1 MHVCQIGVSNILG
14 SFVSAYPVTGS
25 FSRYSTAFSSY
36 NVNNIL
42 DVDVDVEDLRAQA
55 NASMPASYIAN

>member
-1 MHVCQIGVSNILG
+1 MPRCCLNTDLKYNANIFKYVKTNPTFDLFGSVKCHIATHV
-14 SFVSAYPVTGS
+14 
-25 FSRYSTAFSSY
+25 
-36 NVNNIL
+36 